1 MALVGTC
8 LDCGSG
14 ELHARGRC
22 TPCYWKAKREAAKT
36 TCPGCG
42 RSRILRPEAGRCGM
56 CVRRARPRK
65 QPTPRICARCGRL
78 AEHDGLGLCSRC
90 YQRDPGRIPTWTT
103 GALRRLGTAVPPWF
117 APLAEDLGT
126 RCAPAVAAEH
136 LRKVERLLHQGVF
149 DPAAVIAALRVPG
162 RSPGASARLVDE
174 FFTRTYLGSHLDE
187 MHRRA
192 EQRRTRRLDRLPDS
206 LRPAVMAFT
215 DYLIRSRTR
224 AALVGAAGLADA
236 TIEARIADLAVLG
249 EHLTSRGI
257 TDWAAV
263 GGEDVETFVTANTGS
278 RLASCRAFF
287 AFARRRKLIL
297 VNPTGGITHNSPRGF
312 AGRVLSPDQQRQLL
326 RRWMR
331 LDLDPRERLVGLLS
345 LIHGARVEEQRH
357 LHITDVDL
365 TAGTITLGRRP
376 YPVPLDPLTA
386 EALRAVLTARETA
399 WTSNPHLLI
408 TKDSRA
414 HQNPCST
421 YFMTHILDSAGAGV
435 RPALLRQTRLADLT
449 HQLDPRLVAAAFGM
463 TEGGALH
470 YITDAVDDEEHAFR
484 PHL

>member
-1 MALVGTC
+1 MALIGNC
-8 LDCGSG
+8 MDCGSS

-22 TPCYWKAKREAAKT
+22 TPCYWKAKRESAKA

-42 RSRILRPEAGRCGM
+42 QSRLLRPEAGRCGM

-65 QPTPRICARCGRL
+65 QPTPRICTGCGRL
-78 AEHDGLGLCSRC
+78 AEHDGLGLCSPC
-90 YQRDPGRIPTWTT
+90 YQRDPGRIPTWTI
-103 GALRRLGTAVPPWF
+103 GALGRLGTTAPPWF
-117 APLAEDLGT
+117 APLAEDLAT
-126 RCAPAVAAEH
+126 RCAPGVGTGH
-136 LRKVERLLHQGVF
+136 LRKVERLLHQGVV
-149 DPAAVIAALRVPG
+149 DPAAVVSALRVEG
-162 RSPGASARLVDE
+162 RSPGATARLVDE
-174 FFTRTYLGSHLDE
+174 FFTRTHLGSHLDE
-187 MHRRA
+187 VHRRA
-192 EQRRTRRLDRLPDS
+192 EQRRTRRLDRLPDP
-206 LRPAVMAFT
+206 LRPAVKAFT

-236 TIEARIADLAVLG
+236 TIEARIADLAVLAKD
-249 EHLTSRGI
+249 LTSRGI

-263 GGEDVETFVTANTGS
+263 SGEDIEAFVTANTGS

-297 VNPTGGITHNSPRGF
+297 VDPTGGITHKSPRGF

-331 LDLDPRERLVGLLS
+331 LDIDPRERLVGLLS
-345 LIHGARVEEQRH
+345 LIHGARVDEQRH
-357 LHITDVDL
+357 LHLTDVDL
-365 TAGTITLGRRP
+365 TDGSITLGRRP

-386 EALRAVLTARETA
+386 AALRAVMTARQTA
-399 WTSNPHLLI
+399 WTGNPHVLI

-414 HQNPCST
+414 HENPCST
-421 YFMTHILDSAGAGV
+421 YFMTHILDGAGGGV
-435 RPALLRQTRLADLT
+435 CPALLRQTRLADLT
-449 HQLDPRLVAAAFGM
+449 HQLDPRLVSAAFGM

>member
-1 MALVGTC
+1 MALVGDC
-8 LDCGSG
+8 LDCGSS

-42 RSRILRPEAGRCGM
+42 LSRILRPEAGRCGM

-65 QPTPRICARCGRL
+65 QPTPRICAGCGRL

-103 GALRRLGTAVPPWF
+103 GALRRLDKAAPPWF
-117 APLAEDLGT
+117 APLAEDLAT
-126 RCAPAVAAEH
+126 RCAPPVAAEH
-136 LRKVERLLHQGVF
+136 LRKVERLLQQRVL
-149 DPAAVIAALRVPG
+149 DPAAVIAALRLPG
-162 RSPGASARLVDE
+162 RSPGATARLVDE
-174 FFTRTYLGSHLDE
+174 FFTRTHLGTHLDE
-187 MHRRA
+187 VPRRT

-206 LRPAVMAFT
+206 LRPAVKAFT
-215 DYLIRSRTR
+215 DYLIHSRDR

-249 EHLTSRGI
+249 EHLTRRGI

-263 GGEDVETFVTANTGS
+263 GAEDIETFVTANIGS

-297 VNPTGGITHNSPRGF
+297 VNPTGGITHKPPRGF

-326 RRWMR
+326 RRWMQP
-331 LDLDPRERLVGLLS
+331 DLDPRERLVGLLS
-345 LIHGARVEEQRH
+345 LIHGARVDEQRH
-357 LHITDVDL
+357 LHITNVDL
-365 TAGTITLGRRP
+365 DAGTITLGRRP
-376 YPVPLDPLTA
+376 HPVPVDPLTA
-386 EALRAVLTARETA
+386 AALRAVLTARGTA
-399 WTSNPHLLI
+399 WTNNPHVLI

-421 YFMTHILDSAGAGV
+421 YFMTHILDGASV

-470 YITDAVDDEEHAFR
+470 YITDAVHDEEHAFR